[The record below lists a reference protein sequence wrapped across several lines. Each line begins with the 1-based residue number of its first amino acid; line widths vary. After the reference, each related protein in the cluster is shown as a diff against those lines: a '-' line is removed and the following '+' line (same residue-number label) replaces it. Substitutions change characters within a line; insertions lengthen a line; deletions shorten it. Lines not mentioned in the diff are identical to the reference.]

1 MTAIMVQQTKLIRKL
16 HRDAMRGAGRVV
28 SRDCRMGA

>member
-1 MTAIMVQQTKLIRKL
+1 MAAIMVQQTKIIRKL
-16 HRDAMRGAGRVV
+16 HRGEMRGAGRVV